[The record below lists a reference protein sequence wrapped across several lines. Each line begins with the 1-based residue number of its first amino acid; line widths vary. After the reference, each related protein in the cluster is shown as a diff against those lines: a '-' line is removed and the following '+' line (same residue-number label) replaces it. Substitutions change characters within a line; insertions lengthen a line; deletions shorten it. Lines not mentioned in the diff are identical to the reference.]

1 MQIKVWI
8 ESNSPSA
15 LPCYHVILKTSIIA
29 APTPSSWNV
38 KRVRFRGTRCW
49 CVLSNYACMLDWCH
63 LPGDDDA
70 LIMRCCLKAS
80 FLLHTALPNE
90 TGELYRFMVYPC
102 PNRSVYFSVGSPGW
116 WKLVI
121 VQAGVPSWSRWRDAP
136 LVREFWMW
144 SFPCKQT
151 ASRWF
156 HGRKMRFC
164 GMWSTTSVNTFQNI
178 SNPTHL

>member
-1 MQIKVWI
+1 MGVCCWHQL
-8 ESNSPSA
+8 PS
-15 LPCYHVILKTSIIA
+15 
-29 APTPSSWNV
+29 
-38 KRVRFRGTRCW
+38 
-49 CVLSNYACMLDWCH
+49 VLSRRAGRSREARAISRDPVLMRAIELLLSLDWCH

-90 TGELYRFMVYPC
+90 TGELYRSMVYPC
-102 PNRSVYFSVGSPGW
+102 PNRSVYVSVGSPGW

-136 LVREFWMW
+136 LVREFYMW

-156 HGRKMRFC
+156 HGRKMRFY
-164 GMWSTTSVNTFQNI
+164 
-178 SNPTHL
+178 LK

>member
-49 CVLSNYACMLDWCH
+49 CVLSNYACTLDSDWCH

-90 TGELYRFMVYPC
+90 TGELYRSMVYPC
-102 PNRSVYFSVGSPGW
+102 PNRSVYFFRGFARLMKVSHCPSGSS
-116 WKLVI
+116 LVI
-121 VQAGVPSWSRWRDAP
+121 AMTWRTARARI
-136 LVREFWMW
+136 LNVK
-144 SFPCKQT
+144 FP
-151 ASRWF
+151 
-156 HGRKMRFC
+156 M
-164 GMWSTTSVNTFQNI
+164 
-178 SNPTHL
+178 